1 MYIWRHILQGGREG
15 KVLREGGPL
24 IVLVVE
30 VVIGICWVVQVV
42 NIQQS
47 QVDLSLR
54 GWSVISRYFGNVLS
68 LDLMMS
74 S

>member
-1 MYIWRHILQGGREG
+1 M
-15 KVLREGGPL
+15 LREGGPL

-30 VVIGICWVVQVV
+30 VVMGICWVVQVV
-42 NIQQS
+42 DIQQS

-68 LDLMMS
+68 PDPMMS